1 MRVTRRAGA
10 NPKNSPKQAALRAG
24 DLHDER
30 EKHANEFE
38 IAIQEEA
45 RSVAIVVNTAVVGSV
60 FPFLIK
66 MAAVELARRDNETK
80 R

>member
-1 MRVTRRAGA
+1 M
-10 NPKNSPKQAALRAG
+10 K
-24 DLHDER
+24 D

-45 RSVAIVVNTAVVGSV
+45 RSVAIAVNTAVVGSV

>member
-1 MRVTRRAGA
+1 M
-10 NPKNSPKQAALRAG
+10 K
-24 DLHDER
+24 D

-38 IAIQEEA
+38 IAIHEA